1 MPTQKTIKTGKQ
13 YRSIQFTREA
23 VNEDERSIDLSFASE
38 DPVDRWFGLEILDHR
53 KKSIRLDRLKTGGPL
68 LMDHNTRDQIGVI
81 ESVTIDSTDRKSRA
95 VVRFGKSARA
105 EEVYQDVLD
114 GIRGNISVGYVIH
127 RLLLEE
133 EVEDGPN
140 IYRAVDW
147 EPYEISLV
155 SVPADTTVGVG
166 RAAGENNRNHETII
180 ETPTTEDRTMP
191 EKTTKTTQTPAAPA
205 ATPPDVSAIRA
216 EAEQQERSRVKD
228 ITTIGQRFKQDE
240 LARQFIDNGKSID
253 EFRQAILEQMGK
265 QPETPAPE
273 PIPRDL
279 LSNQEQ
285 KEYSIIR
292 GLRAVVSGNW
302 DNAGLEREVN
312 GEISKRLGRDSEGIF
327 VPTSLNVRAP
337 LTAGTA
343 ADGGYTVQTTVMSI
357 IELLRNRMMVR
368 KLGAKVLSG
377 LSGKLSF
384 PKQLTSPTLNW
395 STENPGVDTADFDAT
410 NMWGQVALE
419 PKMAIATV
427 PYSKQMLAE
436 SSADV
441 EQFVRDDLAKVNALG
456 VDQVAING
464 ASASNQPVGIL
475 NTSGIGAV
483 AIGANGGAPT
493 YAHMINLETEVAID
507 NADIGALAYLTNAK
521 VRGKLKQT
529 DVGTDTG
536 RFVWGDG
543 DKAEPGFGMING
555 YRAAAS
561 GQVPSNLDKGTSTGV
576 CSAVIFGNWED
587 MLIGEWGV
595 MELLADPYAL
605 KKQGLVEITSTI
617 LVDLAIRH
625 PQSFAAIVDALT
637 A

>member
-1 MPTQKTIKTGKQ
+1 MPAQKTIKTGKQ
-13 YRSIQFTREA
+13 YRSVLLDREA
-23 VNEDERSIDLSFASE
+23 INKEERSIELSFASE
-38 DPVDRWFGLEILDHR
+38 EAIDRWFGLEILDHR

-81 ESVTIDSTDRKSRA
+81 ESITIDSTARKSRA

-105 EEVYQDVLD
+105 EEVFQDVVD
-114 GIRGNISVGYVIH
+114 GIRANISVGYVIH

-133 EVEDGPN
+133 KVEDGPS

-155 SVPADTTVGVG
+155 SVPADISVGVG
-166 RAAGENNRNHETII
+166 RGTPDGDYETII
-180 ETPTTEDRTMP
+180 EIPTTEERTMP
-191 EKTTKTTQTPAAPA
+191 EPTIPVQTTPAAPA
-205 ATPPDVSAIRA
+205 ATPPDINAIRA
-216 EAEQQERSRVKD
+216 EAEQQERTRVKE
-228 ITTIGQRFKQDE
+228 ITSIGQRFKQDD
-240 LARQFIDNGKSID
+240 LARQFIDSGKTMD
-253 EFRQAILEQMGK
+253 EFRQAVLEQMGR
-265 QPETPAPE
+265 QQAETPAPE

-279 LSNQEQ
+279 LNDQEQ
-285 KEYSIIR
+285 KEYSIVR

-312 GEISKRLGRDSEGIF
+312 VEISKRLGRDSEGIF

-368 KLGAKVLSG
+368 KLGAKVLTN
-377 LSGKLSF
+377 LTGKLSF
-384 PKQLTSPTLNW
+384 PKQLTSPSLNW
-395 STENPGVDTADFDAT
+395 TTEAPGSDTGDFDAT
-410 NMWGQVALE
+410 NMWGQVSLE

-436 SSADV
+436 SSTDI

-464 ASASNQPVGIL
+464 ASGSNQPVGIL

-483 AIGANGGAPT
+483 AIGTNGGAPT
-493 YAHMINLETEVAID
+493 YAHMISLETEVAID

-543 DKAEPGFGMING
+543 EKAEPGFGMING

-561 GQVPSNLDKGTSTGV
+561 GQVPSNLTKGTSSGV

-587 MLIGEWGV
+587 LLIGEWGV

-637 A
+637 T